1 MYAGNAPR
9 EMPDTRAALSF
20 QRGTDFLVVPGFR
33 QQEAL
38 AAARLIGTPQ
48 ALIAGATRFAL
59 SETAVWGA
67 AAQGLTVDDLLHRLA
82 EVAPD
87 GVPASVQAWVAATVA
102 RATAVRLEQDV
113 RGWRIVARDPALLR
127 QVGLDVAPGDRHAVI
142 ADATRLADVRLA
154 LARAGYPL
162 VMPRAAERGARS
174 TIGVDLP
181 LRDYQAQAVAALQR
195 AGSGVVQ
202 LPCGAG
208 KTRIGVALVQQSDG
222 PVLIL
227 TPSRDIGVQWID
239 ALRASGDTRAASMI
253 SADAEVVVATYSAAA
268 RGRIGEALRLRQ
280 WALVVFDEVHML
292 PAATFRVAAAIQAD
306 HRVGLTATLVR
317 EDGREIDIAALV
329 GPPVYARSWRDLEAD
344 GWIAPA
350 TCVEVRLPYAADPA
364 QREHFKRA
372 MLARLLRR
380 HAQDTVLV
388 AASDLAVL
396 HGAARALALRTVTG
410 ASSAGER
417 RDAFAALASGELHVL
432 GMSRIGSVGIDI
444 PRANVLIQMHG
455 VFGSRQEE
463 AQRLGRLLR
472 PQDGKHA
479 HFYSLVSEGTR
490 EVTDA
495 RRRQRFLVEQGYE
508 YAIVPAREIAR
519 VAGDDAHTD

>member
-1 MYAGNAPR
+1 
-9 EMPDTRAALSF
+9 MPETRAALSF
-20 QRGTDFLVVPGFR
+20 QRGTEFLVVPGFR

-38 AAARLIGTPQ
+38 AVARLIGAPQ
-48 ALIAGATRFAL
+48 VLIAGATRCTL
-59 SETAVWGA
+59 SAAAVWGA
-67 AAQGLTVDDLLHRLA
+67 IAQGFTLDDLLRRVA

-87 GVPASVQAWVAATVA
+87 GVPASVQAWLATTVA
-102 RATAVRLEQDV
+102 RANAVRLEQDV
-113 RGWRIVARDPALLR
+113 HGWRVVARDPTLLR
-127 QVGLDVAPGDRHAVI
+127 RLGLHVAPGEYHAAI
-142 ADATRLADVRLA
+142 EDASALTDARLA

-162 VMPRAAERGARS
+162 VVPWSAKRRSYSARGVA
-174 TIGVDLP
+174 LA
-181 LRDYQAQAVAALQR
+181 LRDYQAQAVSALQR

-208 KTRIGVALVQQSDG
+208 KTRIGVALAQQTDG

-227 TPSRDIGVQWID
+227 TPSRDIGSQWID
-239 ALRASGDTRAASMI
+239 ALRAAEESRPI
-253 SADAEVVVATYSAAA
+253 SASSADGEIVVATYSAAA

-280 WALVVFDEVHML
+280 WALVIFDEVHML
-292 PAATFRVAAAIQAD
+292 PATTFRVAAAIQAER
-306 HRVGLTATLVR
+306 RVGLTATLVR

-329 GPPVYARSWRDLEAD
+329 GPPVYARTWRDLEAD

-364 QREHFKRA
+364 QRERFKRA
-372 MLARLLRR
+372 MLARLLQR
-380 HAQDTVLV
+380 HEQDTVLV

-396 HGAARALALRTVTG
+396 HAAARALDLCIVTG
-410 ASSAGER
+410 SSSASER
-417 RDAFAALASGELHVL
+417 REAFAALASGALRVL

-444 PRANVLIQMHG
+444 PRASVMIQMHG

-495 RRRQRFLVEQGYE
+495 QRRQRFLVEQGYT
-508 YAIVPAREIAR
+508 YVIVPAREIAR
-519 VAGDDAHTD
+519 TALTDGNTT